1 MAIEK
6 FDQLLKTRQSIAR
19 RNKIIPLRKIVRF
32 ALSFRMI
39 FLAENERRENLQRR
53 KCWEIGIE
61 RSFRSNLQNARTY
74 CHRRS
79 KKNTHKNRR
88 TKEKKK
94 KRRNLW
100 NKGENRA
107 TTWNGNR
114 TRYLEEIHLVGKPT
128 RCKKPS
134 KRHNNVHS
142 QQANINSTFL
152 R

>member
-19 RNKIIPLRKIVRF
+19 RNKIVPLRKIVRF

-94 KRRNLW
+94 REGICET
-100 NKGENRA
+100 KG
-107 TTWNGNR
+107 R
-114 TRYLEEIHLVGKPT
+114 TEQQRGTEIERDISKKFISLASQPDVKSHRSDTITFT
-128 RCKKPS
+128 RS
-134 KRHNNVHS
+134 KR
-142 QQANINSTFL
+142 I
-152 R
+152 